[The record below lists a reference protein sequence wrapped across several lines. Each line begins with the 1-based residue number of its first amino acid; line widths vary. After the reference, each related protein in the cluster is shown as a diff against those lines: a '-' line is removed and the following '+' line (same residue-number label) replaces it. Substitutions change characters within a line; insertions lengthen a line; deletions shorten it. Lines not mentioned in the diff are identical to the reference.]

1 MAVAAAG
8 KYRREESEWNSFVQI
23 GLPSSYLNTL
33 GKDYFSMVYLEN
45 GKTSPGRLL
54 VSRGVVSCEP
64 L

>member
-1 MAVAAAG
+1 MVYLENG
-8 KYRREESEWNSFVQI
+8 KTSLVSFVQI

>member
-1 MAVAAAG
+1 MVYLENG
-8 KYRREESEWNSFVQI
+8 KTSLVSFVQI
-23 GLPSSYLNTL
+23 GLPSSYLTL
-33 GKDYFSMVYLEN
+33 GKEYFGMVNLEN

>member
-8 KYRREESEWNSFVQI
+8 KCRREESEWNSFVQI
-23 GLPSSYLNTL
+23 GLPSSYLTL

-45 GKTSPGRLL
+45 GKTSSGRLL